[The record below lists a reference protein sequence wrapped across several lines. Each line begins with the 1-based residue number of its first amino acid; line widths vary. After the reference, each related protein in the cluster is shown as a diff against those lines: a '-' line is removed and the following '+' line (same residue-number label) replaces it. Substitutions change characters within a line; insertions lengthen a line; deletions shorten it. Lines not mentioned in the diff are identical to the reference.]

1 MLPVSIQKLID
12 LFAKF
17 PTVGPRTARRFVFYL
32 VKQPQEKIDE
42 IVASIQDMKN
52 KVVYC
57 AFCFNPFEKTGSK
70 NNLCPI
76 CNDSMRDKS
85 LLCVVEK
92 EADLET
98 IEKTKRFNG
107 LYYVLGGTIETL
119 KKSEIASARLGELK
133 IRLANPKN
141 FGVPTLF
148 KEIIFATNPTPEG
161 RATAILVEKIIKEG
175 SGEPIKITHLG
186 LGLPVGGELE
196 YADEETLEN
205 AFNSRR

>member
-1 MLPVSIQKLID
+1 MFPSSIQKLIE

-32 VKQPQEKIDE
+32 IKQPKEKIDE
-42 IVASIQDMKN
+42 LIASIQDIKN
-52 KVVYC
+52 KIIYC
-57 AFCFNPFEKTGSK
+57 SFCFNPFEKNGSK

-76 CNDSMRDKS
+76 CSNTTREKS
-85 LLCVVEK
+85 LLCIVEK

-98 IEKTKRFNG
+98 IEKTGRYKG
-107 LYYVLGGTIETL
+107 LYYILGGTIETL
-119 KKSEIASARLGELK
+119 KKDEINELRLRGLNEHLK
-133 IRLANPKN
+133 NPQS
-141 FGVPTLF
+141 FGIATEF
-148 KEIIFATNPTPEG
+148 KEIIVGTNPTPEG
-161 RATAILVEKIIKEG
+161 RATALLVEKIIKENLKE
-175 SGEPIKITHLG
+175 SAKITHLG